1 MQYVSV
7 KDIAVKF
14 ELSERRV
21 QQLCDAG
28 RIDGAQMI
36 SGVWVIPEN
45 AKKPTDD
52 RVTQPVQTANL
63 ISLTELCTM
72 LSISVATGR
81 NWIKLGKLTPQDM
94 VKRTPYFSIEYA
106 NSVKASLKE
115 SNNKA
120 LKSRRNKK
128 YVSGTNIYNSYV
140 SEGSMAQKH
149 VQTILDYIEANHV
162 TIGDVEICTLL
173 AECAAQLL
181 LYDTIFA
188 FAGNCLEAYLNGSLN
203 MNGYEFLIDDLI
215 SDKEDSLQFI
225 HNFPELFSITYQYE
239 KNEDVLGLLYI
250 STKNLGTRKAT
261 GSYYTPTKVVK
272 KLCDKL
278 FEKNNPAEKKILDP
292 CCGTGNFLLQLP
304 DTIPFGNIYGNDT
317 DGLSVKITRINLAI
331 KFSVKDQE
339 MLHSHITNEDYLD
352 HRFSG
357 TYDFI
362 IGNPPWGY
370 EYSEEEKSR
379 LRNKYSSAIG
389 SSIESYDVFMEQ
401 AIKDLSLNGVLSFVL
416 PEALLNV
423 KTHMPIRKILTQHC
437 CSFQYLDFLGNAF
450 DKVQCPCVIFQMK
463 YTGEP
468 VNCLGM
474 EVCDS
479 QRSYQINIAR
489 DISAD
494 CFSFLTTDEEYLI
507 LNKIKNPDGKCFLK
521 DNAAFA
527 LGIVTGNNKK
537 YISTTKN
544 DSNEVVL
551 KGSDLCKYRFH
562 STENYIAFKPEAFQQ
577 VAPTEYYRAPE
588 KLLYRFICNQLVFAY
603 DDQQTLSLN
612 SCNLVIPQIEGLSVK
627 FILAI
632 LNSRVAQYYFK
643 KTFHSVK
650 VLRSHI
656 EQIPIPYIEKEQQEE
671 FLKYVEVLLTAPDD
685 DRIIKTYDELD
696 LKISALYGLTD
707 DEYSIIK
714 DSMNGENLFLN

>member
-181 LYDTIFA
+181 LHDTIFA

-215 SDKEDSLQFI
+215 SDKEDSLHFI
-225 HNFPELFSITYQYE
+225 HNFLELFIIT
-239 KNEDVLGLLYI
+239 
-250 STKNLGTRKAT
+250 
-261 GSYYTPTKVVK
+261 
-272 KLCDKL
+272 
-278 FEKNNPAEKKILDP
+278 
-292 CCGTGNFLLQLP
+292 
-304 DTIPFGNIYGNDT
+304 
-317 DGLSVKITRINLAI
+317 
-331 KFSVKDQE
+331 
-339 MLHSHITNEDYLD
+339 
-352 HRFSG
+352 
-357 TYDFI
+357 
-362 IGNPPWGY
+362 
-370 EYSEEEKSR
+370 
-379 LRNKYSSAIG
+379 
-389 SSIESYDVFMEQ
+389 
-401 AIKDLSLNGVLSFVL
+401 
-416 PEALLNV
+416 
-423 KTHMPIRKILTQHC
+423 
-437 CSFQYLDFLGNAF
+437 FQY
-450 DKVQCPCVIFQMK
+450 
-463 YTGEP
+463 
-468 VNCLGM
+468 
-474 EVCDS
+474 
-479 QRSYQINIAR
+479 
-489 DISAD
+489 
-494 CFSFLTTDEEYLI
+494 
-507 LNKIKNPDGKCFLK
+507 
-521 DNAAFA
+521 
-527 LGIVTGNNKK
+527 
-537 YISTTKN
+537 
-544 DSNEVVL
+544 
-551 KGSDLCKYRFH
+551 
-562 STENYIAFKPEAFQQ
+562 
-577 VAPTEYYRAPE
+577 
-588 KLLYRFICNQLVFAY
+588 
-603 DDQQTLSLN
+603 
-612 SCNLVIPQIEGLSVK
+612 
-627 FILAI
+627 
-632 LNSRVAQYYFK
+632 
-643 KTFHSVK
+643 
-650 VLRSHI
+650 
-656 EQIPIPYIEKEQQEE
+656 
-671 FLKYVEVLLTAPDD
+671 
-685 DRIIKTYDELD
+685 
-696 LKISALYGLTD
+696 
-707 DEYSIIK
+707 
-714 DSMNGENLFLN
+714 